1 MGWLLVIVAGVF
13 EVGFTTAMKASENF
27 SRPIPTVMFFLSAGL
42 SFWLLTRAI
51 QYLPLGTA
59 YAVWT
64 GIGAIG
70 TVAVGILI
78 YGEPAGPARMFFL
91 GLLIFS
97 ILGLKF
103 VSN

>member
-1 MGWLLVIVAGVF
+1 MGWILVVIAGMF
-13 EVGFTTAMKASENF
+13 EVGFTTAMKASEGF
-27 SRPIPTVMFFLSAGL
+27 SRPLPTLMFFLSAGM
-42 SFWLLTRAI
+42 SFWLLTKAVEH
-51 QYLPLGTA
+51 LPLGTA

-70 TVAVGILI
+70 TVAVGIGV
-78 YGEPAGPARMFFL
+78 YGEPAGLGRMFFL

-103 VSN
+103 VSD